1 MTVLHSILVCYFAAR
16 RGHKGSLGNTGGNLR
31 SLSTEKMSMPIRQ
44 VIKGGIVVRI
54 KINYIPRNACST
66 SIGVDPAVAEKC
78 PHAMLETVYPGYF
91 TNDDEAGA
99 NEERGPN
106 ASQIKAI
113 NDLRLIWQEFFG
125 RNGKLHREVQK
136 KYCRGC
142 ELVFGHLMIPIQ
154 IPLMVAC
161 LPLCCS
167 MRAKRI
173 NKWNDAMVKFVDE
186 LNQKLQPF
194 GFFVKTQSNCVI
206 KEGKERLIPNTFFI
220 QITWRII
227 KTIFLN
233 TQEPLTNIIKNLHTT
248 NLIDGLLSH

>member
-1 MTVLHSILVCYFAAR
+1 MSI
-16 RGHKGSLGNTGGNLR
+16 KG
-31 SLSTEKMSMPIRQ
+31 KMAPRM
-44 VIKGGIVVRI
+44 VVKGGIVVRI
-54 KINYIPRNACST
+54 NMTYKPFDFCCA
-66 SIGVDPAVAEKC
+66 SIGVDSAVAEKC
-78 PHAMLETVYPGYF
+78 LRAMLETAYPGYF
-91 TNDDEAGA
+91 AGA
-99 NEERGPN
+99 KPN
-106 ASQIKAI
+106 ASENKAI